1 MRAWRREKAWVRGYT
16 RLHTHIH
23 TQSHSASAR
32 ACNNGPRKRGKAW
45 VRLACHFS
53 FVKIMQRLKDAF
65 FQTLGYA
72 TTAPTGF
79 NPVCVQCLQPV
90 TRDYI
95 TSRTEGLNL
104 TFCTQRCC
112 YGYWEEYGKYGKI
125 PPATAMTEGELRR
138 SQIRGA
144 LDGFSP
150 LCRSTHMR
158 SSRLPQALLCRRERQ
173 GP

>member
-1 MRAWRREKAWVRGYT
+1 MDAGELREERVFQFDRRPRPPHA
-16 RLHTHIH
+16 HTH
-23 TQSHSASAR
+23 SAR
-32 ACNNGPRKRGKAW
+32 ARAITDHVNGGRPGFRGPS
-45 VRLACHFS
+45 LLLCE
-53 FVKIMQRLKDAF
+53 IMQRLKDAF

-95 TSRTEGLNL
+95 TSGTEGLNL

-112 YGYWEEYGKYGKI
+112 YAYWEEYGKYGKI
-125 PPATAMTEGELRR
+125 PPATAMTEGELGRF
-138 SQIRGA
+138 QIGGV

-150 LCRSTHMR
+150 L
-158 SSRLPQALLCRRERQ
+158 
-173 GP
+173 